1 MDGNTGVA
9 AALAAMR
16 PDDGRRYE
24 GCLMLSALPQA
35 PTVSRHVRGERLL
48 RLVRR
53 SPRADSAGGSTVH

>member
-1 MDGNTGVA
+1 MDNLAGIG

-35 PTVSRHVRGERLL
+35 PTIPHRRTFAERFRRLTHRWFRAHRG
-48 RLVRR
+48 RR
-53 SPRADSAGGSTVH
+53 D